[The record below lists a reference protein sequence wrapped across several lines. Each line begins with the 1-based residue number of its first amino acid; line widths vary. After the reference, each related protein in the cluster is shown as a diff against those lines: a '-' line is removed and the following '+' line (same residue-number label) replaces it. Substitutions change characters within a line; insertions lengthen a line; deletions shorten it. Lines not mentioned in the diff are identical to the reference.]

1 MPDAAKDYNTG
12 KSTVAYD
19 YEGKKIDFDIMAEVA
34 SDKKLNIAG
43 GIGVKLANAKT
54 VLTRALTS

>member
-34 SDKKLNIAG
+34 SDKKRVHPINC
-43 GIGVKLANAKT
+43 V
-54 VLTRALTS
+54 